1 MNKSFSIPEGTVLAK
16 RYTVLT
22 ELGRGWEGEV
32 YLVREKGTGAERSIK
47 LFYPVRNKRNETL
60 RRYARKLHKLRN
72 CHILI
77 QYHTQDEYEWKGE
90 MVRGLVSEFASGDI
104 LSEYIK
110 KKPGKKLHPYEALHF
125 LYALVKGLEEIHRH
139 GEYHGD
145 LHEGNIIVT
154 KSGLEYT
161 LKLFDLYHWRD
172 HTKPE
177 NQLDDVVEAI
187 KITYR
192 LLGGSKTYEKLPQA
206 MKDILL
212 AGRKPSIK
220 KKFRSAV
227 KLREHIETM
236 EW

>member
-1 MNKSFSIPEGTVLAK
+1 M
-16 RYTVLT
+16 
-22 ELGRGWEGEV
+22 
-32 YLVREKGTGAERSIK
+32 VREKGTGAERSIK
-47 LFYPVRNKRNETL
+47 LFYPRRNKRNETL

-77 QYHTQDEYEWKGE
+77 QYHTQDEYQWNNET
-90 MVRGLVSEFASGDI
+90 VRGLVSEFASGDI

-110 KKPGKKLHPYEALHF
+110 KKPGGRLHYYEALHF
-125 LYALVKGLEEIHRH
+125 LYALIKGIEEMHKL

-145 LHEGNIIVT
+145 LHEGNIIVS
-154 KSGLEYT
+154 KSGLEYS

-172 HTKPE
+172 HSKPE

-192 LLGGSKTYEKLPQA
+192 LLGGSKTYAKLPQT

-212 AGRKPSIK
+212 AGRKPAIK
-220 KKFRSAV
+220 KTFRSAA
-227 KLREHIETM
+227 KLREHIEHM
-236 EW
+236 SWN